1 LSSNDLD
8 QGTPVRHQD
17 FVAPSATGCLFPESN
32 LLSLLPPKIGCDN
45 LLGIKN

>member
-17 FVAPSATGCLFPESN
+17 FVAASATGCLFPESN
-32 LLSLLPPKIGCDN
+32 LLSPLPPKIGCDD
-45 LLGIKN
+45 LLGMKN